1 MTQVSKYFS
10 EINHQSTGIMVM
22 IICGLLLSGPGLL
35 AQEITEADFLKRM
48 DDGED
53 LMKQG
58 RHEEADE
65 AFLFV
70 IENMKVLPSE
80 IAFLFGQNSYHL
92 SKYKQSINWLNKY
105 IQIKGTKGRYYEP
118 AVKYLQLSESKY
130 IEIQRV
136 KNAEMSSE
144 LVGDD
149 YDCDGLE
156 NMICPVCHGTG
167 VVIKQT
173 YFDKIYQT
181 CPYSAGKGYL
191 SCEDY
196 NLFMR
201 GILEPK
207 LSQGQP

>member
-1 MTQVSKYFS
+1 MIHVNKCPSLKNFPMTRFLVLL
-10 EINHQSTGIMVM
+10 TGGM
-22 IICGLLLSGPGLL
+22 IWLVQAAN
-35 AQEITEADFLKRM
+35 AQQITEADFLKQM

-65 AFLFV
+65 KFLFI
-70 IENMKVLPSE
+70 IEKMEVLPSE
-80 IAFLFGQNSYHL
+80 IAFLFGQNSFHL
-92 SKYKQSINWLNKY
+92 MKYKQSINWLNKY

-118 AVKYLQLSESKY
+118 AVKYLQLAESKY
-130 IEIQRV
+130 IEIQREQ
-136 KNAEMSSE
+136 NTEMSNE
-144 LVGDD
+144 LAGED

-156 NMICPVCHGTG
+156 NMICPVCHGNG
-167 VVIKQT
+167 VIIKQT
-173 YFDKIYQT
+173 YFGNEYKT

-191 SCEDY
+191 SCSDY

-207 LSQGQP
+207 IKEP

>member
-1 MTQVSKYFS
+1 MIHVSKYPS
-10 EINHQSTGIMVM
+10 AMNLPTIQKVM
-22 IICGLLLSGPGLL
+22 IIVCCMLGSLQPLS
-35 AQEITEADFLKRM
+35 AQQITEADFLKRM

-65 AFLFV
+65 NFLFV

-92 SKYKQSINWLNKY
+92 MKYKQSINWLNKY

-118 AVKYLQLSESKY
+118 AVKYLQLAESKY
-130 IEIQRV
+130 IEIQRE
-136 KNAEMSSE
+136 KNAEMSTE
-144 LVGDD
+144 LAGDD

-156 NMICPVCHGTG
+156 NMICPVCHGNG
-167 VVIKQT
+167 VIIKQT
-173 YFDKIYQT
+173 YFGNEYKT

-191 SCEDY
+191 SCEEY

-207 LSQGQP
+207 IKEP

>member
-1 MTQVSKYFS
+1 MIHVSKYQTV
-10 EINHQSTGIMVM
+10 INLPMTPIMV
-22 IICGLLLSGPGLL
+22 IIACWMLLSTQSLN
-35 AQEITEADFLKRM
+35 AQLITEADYLKRM

-65 AFLFV
+65 NFLFV

-92 SKYKQSINWLNKY
+92 TKYKQSINWLNKY

-118 AVKYLQLSESKY
+118 AVKYLQLAESKY
-130 IEIQRV
+130 IEIQRER
-136 KNAEMSSE
+136 NAEMSEE
-144 LVGDD
+144 LVGED

-156 NMICPVCHGTG
+156 NMICPVCHGNG
-167 VVIKQT
+167 VIIKQT
-173 YFDKIYQT
+173 FFDNVYKT
-181 CPYSAGKGYL
+181 CPYSAGEPYL
-191 SCEDY
+191 TCEEY

-207 LSQGQP
+207 ITQP